1 MTDYPAEQIEAI
13 RRYCGRVVGLVEAGR
28 MYLLLEQLRLPNG
41 CEPQGCDGLLRPFVG
56 ADGYPSQLYFSVQVK
71 SAFSR
76 NWNVS
81 NARICERNWF
91 AFSWRVT
98 LSSPTLV
105 DILLAHLTG
114 FTR

>member
-1 MTDYPAEQIEAI
+1 MTDYPAEQIEALG
-13 RRYCGRVVGLVEAGR
+13 RYCGKVIGLVEGGR
-28 MYLLLEQLRLPNG
+28 MYLLLEQLLLPNG
-41 CEPQGCDGLLRPFVG
+41 CEPQRCDALLRPFGG

-91 AFSWRVT
+91 ALSWRIT

>member
-1 MTDYPAEQIEAI
+1 MTDYPTEQIEAL
-13 RRYCGRVVGLVEAGR
+13 RPYCGKVIGLMEGR
-28 MYLLLEQLRLPNG
+28 MYLLLEDLQLPNG
-41 CEPQGCDGLLRPFVG
+41 CEPQKCDALLRPFNG

-98 LSSPTLV
+98 LTAPRLV